1 MKKKI
6 DLEIKDFDVAEY
18 IQTETDAAEYLAA
31 VAELDDIDLMNQAIS
46 DIARAKGMTEIA
58 KKAGVSREGLYR
70 SFARGGNP
78 EVKTLRKVLGAFG
91 CRLSVAPIRG
101 AANA

>member
-1 MKKKI
+1 MNTKI
-6 DLEIKDFDVAEY
+6 NFRKW
-18 IQTETDAAEYLAA
+18 DAAEYLRTEKDVAEYLSA
-31 VAELDDIDLMNQAIS
+31 VAELDDVDLMNQAIS
-46 DIARAKGMTEIA
+46 DIARARGMTEIA

-91 CRLSVAPIRG
+91 CRLSVEPLRV
-101 AANA
+101 